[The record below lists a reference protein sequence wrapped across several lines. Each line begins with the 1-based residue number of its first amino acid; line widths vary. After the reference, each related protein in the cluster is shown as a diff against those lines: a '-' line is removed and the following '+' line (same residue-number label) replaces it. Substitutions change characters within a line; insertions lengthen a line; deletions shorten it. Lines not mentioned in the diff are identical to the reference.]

1 MEWIAKWEAAQR
13 ELKVASLAY
22 YKVRSMP
29 KDQRRILGSGDYA
42 DRLAAARHRFK
53 SADVACFE
61 LRRARKDR
69 AAHNARLQSAV
80 LQSFQRSPA

>member
-13 ELKVASLAY
+13 ELKAASLAY
-22 YKVRSMP
+22 YRVRSMP
-29 KDQRRILGSGDYA
+29 KDQRRILGAGDYA
-42 DRLAAARHRFK
+42 DRLSAARHRFK

-69 AAHNARLQSAV
+69 AAPTSRLQSAT
-80 LQSFQRSPA
+80 LQSLQRSPA